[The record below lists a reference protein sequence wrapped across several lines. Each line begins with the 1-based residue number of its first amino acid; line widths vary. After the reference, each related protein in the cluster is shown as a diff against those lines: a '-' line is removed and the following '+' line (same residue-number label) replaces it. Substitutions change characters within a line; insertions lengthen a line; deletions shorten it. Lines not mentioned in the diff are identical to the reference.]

1 VTSAW
6 ALLATSTP
14 SPGPSP
20 VIAPDP
26 DRVTPGVAGFL
37 VMFLLALATVVLLRS
52 MTKHLRKVRYSPDPA
67 AADDAPPPG
76 TDAPAGAD
84 GTDAPAGAD
93 GTDAPAGADGAGD
106 RPQQQ
111 PGRPERAG
119 NGAGPTTP

>member
-6 ALLATSTP
+6 VLLATSTP

-84 GTDAPAGAD
+84 G
-93 GTDAPAGADGAGD
+93 ADGAGD
-106 RPQQQ
+106 RAQQQ